1 MQQGPRLV
9 SAVALTQPT
18 SFIYVTFLA
27 LRRLYVYTLNFM
39 R

>member
-9 SAVALTQPT
+9 NAAALTQPT

-27 LRRLYVYTLNFM
+27 LRRL
-39 R
+39 